1 MSQVATKPALK
12 LSEFIPMMALLTSLV
27 ALSID
32 AMLPALTI
40 IGEDLRVADPNAPQL
55 IISMIFLG
63 MSIGQAVFGTLSDSY
78 GRKPTVYFGMVIF
91 IAGCLISWT
100 APTLNLLLAGRVL
113 QGFGV
118 SGPRVVVLALVRD
131 QYSGNRMAK
140 IMSYVMM
147 VFIMIPTVAPAL
159 GQGIMYL
166 ADWRSIFLVFIAIG
180 LIAGGWF
187 AVRQPE
193 TLLGED
199 RKPLRW
205 QTIGYALK
213 EIFSNRVAFGY
224 TIAAGLISGAFLG
237 FLTSIEPILKRQY
250 GMEEAFAGYF
260 AMCALFI
267 GSASFV
273 NSRLVERLGMQRLS
287 QLAVTAM
294 TVLALGFLAYLL
306 LVDRNPALWTLMPY
320 LFATLFCVGIM
331 FGNLNSLAMEPMGH
345 IAGIGASV
353 VSAMGTLIAFPFSII
368 IGQAYDGSSAPMV
381 QGFAFM
387 GLTTLLLMRF
397 IEAGRKKVPSPKAQ
411 GHRT

>member
-1 MSQVATKPALK
+1 MSQVATKPTLK
-12 LSEFIPMMALLTSLV
+12 LSEFIPMMAVLTSLV

-32 AMLPALTI
+32 AMLPALSI
-40 IGEDLRVADPNAPQL
+40 IGEDLQVADPNAPQL
-55 IISMIFLG
+55 VISMIFLG
-63 MSIGQAVFGTLSDSY
+63 MSVGQAVFGTLSDSY
-78 GRKPTVYFGMVIF
+78 GRKPTVYFGLVIF
-91 IAGCLISWT
+91 IVGCLISWS
-100 APTLNLLLAGRVL
+100 APSLYLLLVGRVL

-131 QYSGNRMAK
+131 QYAGNKMAK

-166 ADWRSIFLVFIAIG
+166 ADWRAIFLVFIGIG

-187 AVRQPE
+187 GLRQPE
-193 TLLGED
+193 TLTPED

-205 QTIGYALK
+205 GTIGFALK
-213 EIFSNRVAFGY
+213 EIFSSRVALGY
-224 TIAAGLISGAFLG
+224 TVTAGLISGAFLG
-237 FLTSIEPILKRQY
+237 FLTSIEPILMRQY
-250 GMEEAFAGYF
+250 GLGEAFAGYF
-260 AMCALFI
+260 AMLALFI

-287 QLAVTAM
+287 QLSVSAM
-294 TVLALGFLAYLL
+294 TLLAFGFLAYLL
-306 LVDRNPALWTLMPY
+306 FINRHPDLWVLMPY

-381 QGFAFM
+381 FGFAIM
-387 GLTTLLLMRF
+387 GLLTFFLMRF
-397 IEAGRKKVPSPKAQ
+397 IEAGRTTVPIPTVKGQ
-411 GHRT
+411 R